1 MRKLDWKYGLE
12 ITKLVQAAYMA
23 AEKKQT
29 IDLTDA
35 AVQKELVNFK
45 SLVAQGRGG
54 EILFS

>member
-1 MRKLDWKYGLE
+1 MPDWKYGLE

-35 AVQKELVNFK
+35 AVQKELVGFK
-45 SLVAQGRGG
+45 SLVSQGKGG